1 MAISILLTGSIVY
14 IITTRMKTG
23 NGHANISEEKNGQSL
38 SLKLQAYER
47 LMLLVDRIAL
57 PNVITRLNNPQL
69 TAREMQALLTQEIRS
84 EFEYN
89 ITQQIYV
96 SPEAWNAVKNLKD
109 QNILTIN
116 QLAAVL
122 PPAATAKDLNKML
135 LEFLMNDR
143 KGNLHEIVAEAL
155 TYEAGKLM

>member
-1 MAISILLTGSIVY
+1 MA
-14 IITTRMKTG
+14 
-23 NGHANISEEKNGQSL
+23 NGHNNGADEKNNPSL

-47 LMLLVDRIAL
+47 LMILVDRIAL
-57 PNVITRLNNPQL
+57 PNVISRLNNPSL
-69 TAREMQALLTQEIRS
+69 SAREMQAVLTQEIRS

-122 PPAATAKDLNKML
+122 PPAAIAKDLNKLL

-143 KGNLHEIVAEAL
+143 KGNLHEVVAEAL